1 MVPADSVIKNICGK
15 KMEIVVVNGD
25 NFENI
30 EEEVKRV

>member
-15 KMEIVVVNGD
+15 KMEIIVVNGD
-25 NFENI
+25 NI